1 MSWRLRI
8 SLAQF
13 FFINRSRT
21 QEMRFIIIIRLFLK
35 LFIFLGA
42 EVKYNVKMTNVS
54 DSKLIR
60 KKFGSFFHGGKDE
73 RPPSLTGINIK
84 NRVTPETKTRVDLLK
99 LMAKRY
105 RASNPDGRAQVQLVL
120 FWSVVIGMILGLVS
134 VYHASGFR

>member
-1 MSWRLRI
+1 MRI
-8 SLAQF
+8 
-13 FFINRSRT
+13 
-21 QEMRFIIIIRLFLK
+21 IIIIRLFLK

-105 RASNPDGRAQVQLVL
+105 RASNPDGRAQV
-120 FWSVVIGMILGLVS
+120 
-134 VYHASGFR
+134 